1 MMEIFQGSDVEELIE
16 HMFAHIKSQI
26 ENPVLPASGF
36 TLDSTMHLDIN
47 FHKPVMTW
55 TSSCIKLSSWIT
67 LEKVVVNPKKP
78 MT

>member
-1 MMEIFQGSDVEELIE
+1 MMEIFQGSDVEELRQ

-26 ENPVLPASGF
+26 ENPVLPTGGF
-36 TLDSTMHLDIN
+36 TLDSIMHLGIN
-47 FHKPVMTW
+47 FHKPVLTW
-55 TSSCIKLSSWIT
+55 TGSCIKLSSWIT